1 MWWWCGLGRLACGRV
16 VVPATSRFG
25 DGCDVVLVVG
35 ALVKEVVVV
44 AVVAVG
50 LLLPR
55 HGLVVAACGGMVVVV
70 DSDTS
75 VVAVWVV
82 WSLPPRHGVV
92 VVGCGCSLPVVSSCI
107 MQ

>member
-1 MWWWCGLGRLACGRV
+1 MWWWCGLGHLACGHV
-16 VVPATSRFG
+16 VVPAASRFG
-25 DGCDVVLVVG
+25 DGCDMVLVVA

-44 AVVAVG
+44 AVG
-50 LLLPR
+50 LLPPR

-82 WSLPPRHGVV
+82 WSLPPRYGVV
-92 VVGCGCSLPVVSSCI
+92 VVGCGCSLPVVSSLV
-107 MQ
+107 